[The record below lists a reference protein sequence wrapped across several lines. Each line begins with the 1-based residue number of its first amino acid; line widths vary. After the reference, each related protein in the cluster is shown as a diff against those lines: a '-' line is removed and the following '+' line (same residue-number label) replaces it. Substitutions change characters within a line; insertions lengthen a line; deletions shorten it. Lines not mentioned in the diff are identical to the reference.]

1 MLTSVLTK
9 AEGTWRALCDRL
21 PPALAICLGVVRADP
36 EYAGRLRTAQIA
48 AIVRLTPLTVSASC
62 LNASILLLTF
72 RRMGL
77 LGPSLWI
84 WCSLVFAA
92 ALYYGRNWMLS
103 RPRGSRRQVT
113 VKTIQRAIVH
123 GGLFGGL
130 WGAMPVLAFPG
141 RSAGS
146 KRNC

>member
-9 AEGTWRALCDRL
+9 AEGNWRAWCDRL
-21 PPALAICLGVVRADP
+21 PPALAIGLGVVRADP

-72 RRMGL
+72 GRMGL

-84 WCSLVFAA
+84 WRLEVGLLA
-92 ALYYGRNWMLS
+92 ALANFCNIINENFRGNRNK
-103 RPRGSRRQVT
+103 RRSVA
-113 VKTIQRAIVH
+113 R
-123 GGLFGGL
+123 
-130 WGAMPVLAFPG
+130 
-141 RSAGS
+141 
-146 KRNC
+146 

>member
-48 AIVRLTPLTVSASC
+48 AIVRLTPLTIGASC

-77 LGPSLWI
+77 LGPSLW
-84 WCSLVFAA
+84 SV
-92 ALYYGRNWMLS
+92 G
-103 RPRGSRRQVT
+103 
-113 VKTIQRAIVH
+113 
-123 GGLFGGL
+123 
-130 WGAMPVLAFPG
+130 
-141 RSAGS
+141 
-146 KRNC
+146 